1 MSKSTFLIVDSSV
14 LPDVFEKVI
23 AAKKLI
29 RFGKASSAAEAA
41 RLAGISRSAFYKYKD
56 TVFPYEEAA
65 DRIITVHAVLKDVPG
80 VLSAFISTFFD
91 AGANILTVNQNI
103 PVGGAAS
110 VSVSARTDN
119 MEISVEELLVRLQ
132 SINGVETIE
141 NISGM

>member
-1 MSKSTFLIVDSSV
+1 MSKQTFFIVDSSV

-23 AAKKLI
+23 TAKNLL
-29 RFGKASSAAEAA
+29 RFGQASSASEAA
-41 RLAGISRSAFYKYKD
+41 RTAGISRSAFYKYKD
-56 TVFPYEEAA
+56 MVFPYEEAA
-65 DRIITVHAVLKDVPG
+65 DKIITVHAVLRDVPG

-103 PVGGAAS
+103 PVGGAAP

-119 MEISVEELLVRLQ
+119 MEITVEDLLARLLGI
-132 SINGVETIE
+132 SGVETIE